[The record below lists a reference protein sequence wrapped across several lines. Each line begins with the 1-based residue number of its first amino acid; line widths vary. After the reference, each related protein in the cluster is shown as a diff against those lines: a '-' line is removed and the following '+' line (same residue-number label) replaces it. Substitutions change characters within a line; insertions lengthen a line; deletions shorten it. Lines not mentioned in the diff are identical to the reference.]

1 MSAGGLFSSPRPTI
15 RLHCVG
21 RKLQENV
28 GKAQIRVTVRLVQPS
43 GSERYAAVVV
53 SPFDGVSFIFWA
65 ANGNSECQ

>member
-15 RLHCVG
+15 RLHSGG

-28 GKAQIRVTVRLVQPS
+28 AKVQIRVTVRLVQPA
-43 GSERYAAVVV
+43 GGERYAAVV
-53 SPFDGVSFIFWA
+53 SPFDGESFIFWA